1 MSPAPATPM
10 TARQRARAELI
21 DRVKELARP
30 LLVYWLFLGVMFG
43 AFCLAAMLDNPST
56 EGMMFLGFF
65 GLVTVSSVGAGQVL
79 ALLRVRDWVLFA
91 LWGAIWTGGLFF
103 GAIGAMGIG
112 AAAAPLMVLFFIYV
126 FLGPMFMVAGAY
138 SVRVGRA
145 IFGAWVPLMYASG
158 TAIIM
163 AESSGRVAEWHAGNK
178 WAVWD
183 VFTFGVLG
191 LGIVL
196 LLAFLV
202 TRESHRLH
210 LWRRSP
216 RGMGR
221 GSVRETGAARPRLS
235 CMGWAVLASLAIG
248 LSVGTAA
255 LAPYLWR
262 TGPGDRDGDGQHDGD
277 PDDGDPREPR
287 DGQKGQQGGSA
298 QERAER
304 QVESVSEEM
313 QRNMQPVTQQGLDLL
328 STLLIL
334 LLLWLLA
341 MFVFWRPVR
350 RLLTV
355 RHLRDPFWTVS
366 ATRRIEDGWRMVE
379 IAMGD
384 AGVPPRPGE
393 PAVSLV
399 RRAGPVLRR
408 LKAGKV
414 DVHGLEDAARVRDRI
429 AYGLGVGPDDVALMA
444 HVADW
449 AYDTVWD
456 RLGDRG
462 QLKAMYR
469 GIG

>member
-1 MSPAPATPM
+1 VSARTSGPM
-10 TARQRARAELI
+10 TAKQRARAELV

-30 LLVYWLFLGVMFG
+30 LAVYWLFLLVMFG
-43 AFCLAAMLDNPST
+43 AFSVAALLDDPST
-56 EGMMFLGFF
+56 EGMMFLAFF
-65 GLVTVSSVGAGQVL
+65 GLVTVSSVGLGQVL

-91 LWGAIWTGGLFF
+91 LWGAIWAGGMFF
-103 GAIGAMGIG
+103 GILGAMSIG
-112 AAAAPLMVLFFIYV
+112 AAAGPLMILFFIYV

-138 SVRVGRA
+138 SIRVGRA

-163 AESSGRVAEWHAGNK
+163 AENSGRVAEWHAGNK

-183 VFTFGVLG
+183 VFTFGILG

-221 GSVRETGAARPRLS
+221 GSVKETGAARPRLS
-235 CMGWAVLASLAIG
+235 CMGWALLAFLAVG

-255 LAPYLWR
+255 MAPYLWR
-262 TGPGDRDGDGQHDGD
+262 TGPGDRDGDNTHDGD
-277 PDDGDPREPR
+277 PQDGDPQDPK
-287 DGQKGQQGGSA
+287 DGQQGDSA
-298 QERAER
+298 KDKAER
-304 QVESVSEEM
+304 QVESVGEEM
-313 QRNMQPVTQQGLDLL
+313 QRNMQPVTEQGLDLL
-328 STLLIL
+328 STLLIM
-334 LLLWLLA
+334 LLLWILALL
-341 MFVFWRPVR
+341 VFWRPVR

-366 ATRRIEDGWRMVE
+366 ATKRIENGWRMVE

-399 RRAGPVLRR
+399 LRAGPMLRK

-429 AYGLGVGPDDVALMA
+429 AYGLGVGPEDVALMN

-462 QLKAMYR
+462 QLKSMYR

>member
-1 MSPAPATPM
+1 MSATVSGPM
-10 TARQRARAELI
+10 TAKQRARAELV

-30 LLVYWLFLGVMFG
+30 LLVYWCFLLVMFG
-43 AFCLAAMLDNPST
+43 AFSVAALLDDPST
-56 EGMMFLGFF
+56 EGVMFLGFF
-65 GLVTVSSVGAGQVL
+65 GLVTISSVGLGQVL

-91 LWGAIWTGGLFF
+91 LWGAIWAGGMFF
-103 GAIGAMGIG
+103 GVLGAISVG
-112 AAAAPLMVLFFIYV
+112 AAAGPLMILFFIYV
-126 FLGPMFMVAGAY
+126 FLGPMFMVAGAF
-138 SVRVGRA
+138 SIRVGRA

-163 AESSGRVAEWHAGNK
+163 AENSGRVADWHAGSK

-202 TRESHRLH
+202 TREGHRLH

-221 GSVRETGAARPRLS
+221 GSIKETGAARPRLS
-235 CMGWAVLASLAIG
+235 CMGWGLIALLAVG

-255 LAPYLWR
+255 MAPYLWR
-262 TGPGDRDGDGQHDGD
+262 TGSGDEDGDNSYEGDSQDGD
-277 PDDGDPREPR
+277 IR
-287 DGQKGQQGGSA
+287 D
-298 QERAER
+298 QERGERGDSTQERVER
-304 QVESVSEEM
+304 QVESVGEEM
-313 QRNMQPVTQQGLDLL
+313 QRNMQPVTDQGLDLL
-328 STLLIL
+328 STLLIML
-334 LLLWLLA
+334 LLCGLALL
-341 MFVFWRPVR
+341 VFWRPVR

-366 ATRRIEDGWRMVE
+366 ATARIENGWRMVE

-384 AGVPPRPGE
+384 VGVPPRPGE

-399 RRAGPVLRR
+399 LRAGPLLRR
-408 LKAGKV
+408 LDAGEV
-414 DVHGLEDAARVRDRI
+414 AVHGLEDAARVRDRI
-429 AYGLGVGPDDVALMA
+429 AYGLGVGPEDVALMN

-462 QLKAMYR
+462 QLRAMYR

>member
-1 MSPAPATPM
+1 M
-10 TARQRARAELI
+10 TARQRARAELV

-30 LLVYWLFLGVMFG
+30 LLVYWFFLLVMFG
-43 AFCLAAMLDNPST
+43 AFSVAALLDDPSS

-65 GLVTVSSVGAGQVL
+65 GLVTFSSVGLGQVL
-79 ALLRVRDWVLFA
+79 ALLRVRDWVLYT
-91 LWGAIWTGGLFF
+91 LWAAIWAGGAFF
-103 GAIGAMGIG
+103 GVLGAMSIG
-112 AAAAPLMVLFFIYV
+112 AAAGPLMILFFIYI

-138 SVRVGRA
+138 SIRVGRA

-163 AESSGRVAEWHAGNK
+163 AENSGRVAEWHAGNK

-183 VFTFGVLG
+183 VFTFGILG

-210 LWRRSP
+210 LWRRSK
-216 RGMGR
+216 RGMGK
-221 GSVRETGAARPRLS
+221 GSIKETGAARPRLS
-235 CMGWAVLASLAIG
+235 CMGWGLLAFLAIG

-255 LAPYLWR
+255 VAPYLWR
-262 TGPGDRDGDGQHDGD
+262 TGPGDRDSDNQYEGD
-277 PDDGDPREPR
+277 PQDGGQDRHQ
-287 DGQKGQQGGSA
+287 DGKNGDSP
-298 QERAER
+298 QERVER
-304 QVESVSEEM
+304 QVESVGEEV
-313 QRNMQPVTQQGLDLL
+313 QRNMQPVTDQGLDLL

-334 LLLWLLA
+334 LLLWILA
-341 MFVFWRPVR
+341 VLVFWRPVR
-350 RLLTV
+350 RLLTI

-366 ATRRIEDGWRMVE
+366 ATKRIENGWRMVE

-399 RRAGPVLRR
+399 TRAGPMLKK

-414 DVHGLEDAARVRDRI
+414 EVHGLEDAAMVRDRI
-429 AYGLGVGPDDVALMA
+429 AYGLGVGPEDVALMN